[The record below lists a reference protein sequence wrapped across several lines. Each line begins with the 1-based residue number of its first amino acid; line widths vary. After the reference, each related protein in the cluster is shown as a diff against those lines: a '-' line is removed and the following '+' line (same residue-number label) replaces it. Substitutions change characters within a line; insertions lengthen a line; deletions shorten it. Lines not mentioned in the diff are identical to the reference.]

1 VKTNSFL
8 PSLTKHHATKLA
20 SAMFC
25 ASCFLASVTSAFGQ
39 LFGTNLIQN
48 GDAEQGAASPDGSAL
63 VPIPGWTTT
72 DNFNVISYSSGQGW
86 PVASD
91 PGPAD
96 RGNNLFVGGRP
107 SALSTATQKV
117 SISSWAATV
126 DGVGVTYNL
135 SAWLGGYSSQ
145 LDNAVLEA
153 RFIGSEGLISG
164 ATIGPVLPADRSGV
178 TSLIFRETSGVIP
191 QGTRDIEFVLTATRL
206 AGSDNDGYA
215 DNLSFTANA
224 VPEPESYA
232 AFAAVCALGFATW
245 RKLRP
250 TKCKVA

>member
-1 VKTNSFL
+1 
-8 PSLTKHHATKLA
+8 
-20 SAMFC
+20 MFC
-25 ASCFLASVTSAFGQ
+25 ASCFVASVTSAFGQ
-39 LFGTNLIQN
+39 IFGSNLIQN
-48 GDAEQGAASPDGSAL
+48 GDAEQGAVSPDGSAL

-72 DNFNVISYSSGQGW
+72 DRFNVISYNLGLGW
-86 PVASD
+86 PIPSD

-96 RGNNLFVGGRP
+96 RGNNLFIGGTP
-107 SALSTATQKV
+107 SALSTATQTV

-135 SAWLGGYSSQ
+135 SAWLGGYATQS
-145 LDNAVLEA
+145 DNAVLEA
-153 RFIGSEGLISG
+153 RFIGSGGLISG
-164 ATIGPVLPADRSGV
+164 VAIGPVNVVERGGV
-178 TSLIFRETSGVIP
+178 TSLLFRETSGMIP

-206 AGSDNDGYA
+206 EGSANDGYA
-215 DNLSFTANA
+215 DNLSFTAQA